1 MTFRRARLG
10 EPGYPDMKING
21 VFEGGGVRGVALAGA
36 AAAALDAG
44 LEFDRAVGTSAGA
57 LVASLLVAGYGPD
70 EMAGTLCHVDWAG
83 LLRPVPAARIPGIG
97 RHLAL
102 LTRKGWFH
110 SGRLEEVWG
119 ELLAARGVRTFGDI
133 RPGSLGVVVTDLSHA
148 RGVLMPD
155 GLRDYGYDPDSFPV
169 ARALR
174 MSAALPFF
182 FTPVTMRDRLSAE
195 DVLMADGAMAANYP
209 VSVVGRNHPV
219 IGFRLVASD
228 DRHDHHTV
236 RGPLTLARS
245 VVIAG
250 VRARYALPRLIDRG
264 AHVIEVPVDADLDF
278 EMSAR
283 QARMVFERGRRAAA
297 TQLQPILS
305 DLLSSAA

>member
-1 MTFRRARLG
+1 MSRVTSS
-10 EPGYPDMKING
+10 MKING

-44 LEFDRAVGTSAGA
+44 LEFERAVGTSAGA
-57 LVASLLVAGYGPD
+57 LVASLVAAGYGPD
-70 EMAGTLCHVDWAG
+70 EMAGAVCHVDWSG
-83 LLRPVPAARIPGIG
+83 LLRPVPAARLPGVG

-102 LTRKGWFH
+102 FTRKGWYE
-110 SGRLEEVWG
+110 SSRLEEVWG
-119 ELLAARGVRTFGDI
+119 EMLAARGIHTFGDV
-133 RPGSLGVVVTDLSHA
+133 RRGSLGIVVTDLSHA

-155 GLRDYGYDPDSFPV
+155 GLRAYGYDPDSFPI

-182 FTPVTMRDRLSAE
+182 FTPVTLYDRISGE

-209 VSVVGRNHPV
+209 VSVVGKDLPV
-219 IGFRLVASD
+219 VGFRLIGND
-228 DRHDHHTV
+228 DRHDHHRV

-245 VVIAG
+245 VVISG
-250 VRARYALPRLIDRG
+250 IRARYSLPRLIDRG
-264 AHVIEVPVDADLDF
+264 AHVIEVPVDVDLDF
-278 EMSAR
+278 EMSGR
-283 QARMVFERGRRAAA
+283 QARVVFERGRQASAA
-297 TQLQPILS
+297 QLEPILS